1 MANNHQRNEFE
12 KSDIDAL
19 EIRGKRLDELINE
32 GISQKSL
39 DRRLPIT
46 FDEFLLLATFHPER
60 VFRDIFQV
68 FYDMVFK
75 YIPGAKHSYNDKE
88 DKAGFLDFDTSELFV
103 KDFDSP
109 FFADRLFAK
118 RLIDMAV
125 DFKKGA
131 AKNYIY
137 LFEGP
142 PGSGK
147 STFLNNLLQKLEEY
161 TTTEEGS
168 TYKIYWKLDIKALGG
183 FQRIER
189 RIQNVAEECDS
200 EKLADAVKKAAPK
213 PMQNP
218 ERFIEFSCPNH
229 DHPFLIIPKNLR
241 KDFLE
246 VLIPSNTFKKK
257 LFTEKQYEW
266 VFKDVPC
273 HICSSIYK
281 SLLEEH
287 GDPKQLLTMVNA
299 RKNFFNRQL
308 GEGISVFNPGD
319 PIFNKP
325 LYNPTLQS
333 LINDV
338 LKHDD
343 VKFKFSY
350 LAKTNNGVLALM
362 DIKELNVERLKAYHG
377 IISDGVHKVDL
388 AEERVKSLF
397 VGLVNPED
405 KVHYE
410 KIKSFQD
417 RIITVKIPY
426 VLDYNTEVSIY
437 ISKFGKKAASH
448 FLPRVIENF
457 AKIIVSSRLDKDS
470 PVIKKWIDKPERYN
484 KYIDRNM
491 LLLKMDIYS
500 GKIPNYLT
508 EEDVKKFDRKM
519 RKSII
524 AASESEGGKGIS
536 GRMSLNVF
544 SAFLA
549 KHGASEKLVTME
561 MVSDFFKNNKELSD
575 KGIPDGFIESI
586 VDLYDYNT
594 LQEIKEAI
602 YYFNEKQIANDILNY
617 LFAINFDPGETKRSE
632 YTGEMIDIT
641 EDYFKNFEAMFLG
654 TTSTMLQRQ
663 YFRKDVHAEYI
674 TQTVAREIRLE
685 GKEIIETAQYKS
697 LLDKYVRNL
706 KENALT
712 LYADNPNFRRGV
724 LDFGSPSFN
733 SYDERLKRDIIRML
747 QNLKRKFGYTPE
759 GARQACLYVLD
770 KNIAK
775 KY

>member
-1 MANNHQRNEFE
+1 MPNTKKIELE
-12 KSDIDAL
+12 KSDIGAL
-19 EIRGKRLDELINE
+19 EDRGKRLDDLIKE
-32 GISQKSL
+32 GISEKSL
-39 DRRLPIT
+39 DRRLPMS
-46 FDEFLLLATFHPER
+46 FDQFLLAATFHPER

-68 FYDMVFK
+68 FYDMIFK
-75 YIPGAKHSYNDKE
+75 YIPGAKDDYFEKE
-88 DKAGFLDFDTSELFV
+88 DQSGFLDFDTSDLFV
-103 KDFDSP
+103 NNFDSP

-118 RLIDMAV
+118 RLIDMAI

-131 AKNYIY
+131 SKNYIY

-147 STFLNNLLQKLEEY
+147 STFLNNLLHKLEEY

-168 TYKIYWKLDIKALGG
+168 TYKLYWKLDIKMLGG

-189 RIQNVAEECDS
+189 RIQKIAEEF
-200 EKLADAVKKAAPK
+200 ENGELNHAVQKAAPK
-213 PMQNP
+213 KLQNP

-229 DHPFLIIPKNLR
+229 DHPFLILPKNFRR
-241 KDFLE
+241 KFFDE
-246 VLIPSNTFKKK
+246 LIPDKKFLK
-257 LFTEKQYEW
+257 RLYSEKQYEW
-266 VFKDVPC
+266 VLKEEPC

-281 SLLEEH
+281 SILEER
-287 GDPKQLLTMVNA
+287 GDPKILLSMVNA
-299 RKNFFNRQL
+299 RKNYYNRQL

-319 PIFNKP
+319 PMFVKP
-325 LYNPTLQS
+325 LYNPLLQT

-362 DIKELNVERLKAYHG
+362 DIKEFNAERLKAYHG

-388 AEERVKSLF
+388 AEERIKSLF

-426 VLDYNTEVSIY
+426 VLDYDTEVSIY
-437 ISKFGKKAASH
+437 KSKFGGKVAAH

-457 AKIIVSSRLDKDS
+457 AKIIVSSRLDKES

-484 KYIDRNM
+484 KYIDKNM

-500 GKIPNYLT
+500 GSIPNYLT
-508 EEDVKKFDRKM
+508 EEDIKKFNKQIRKEM
-519 RKSII
+519 I
-524 AASESEGGKGIS
+524 AASENEGCKGIS
-536 GRMSLNVF
+536 GRLSLNVF

-549 KHGASEKLVTME
+549 KHASSEKLVTME
-561 MVSDFFKNNKELSD
+561 MVRDFFKNNKELAD
-575 KGIPDGFIESI
+575 KGIPEGFIDSI

-594 LQEIKEAI
+594 VQEIKEAI
-602 YYFNEKQIANDILNY
+602 YYFNDKQISNDIQNY
-617 LFAINFDPGETKRSE
+617 LFAINFDPGETKKCE
-632 YTGEMIDIT
+632 YTGEVIEIT
-641 EDYFKNFEAMFLG
+641 EDYFKNFEALFLG
-654 TTSTMLQRQ
+654 ATSTALQRQ
-663 YFRKDVHAEYI
+663 YFRKDIHAEYI
-674 TQTVAREIRLE
+674 TTTLSREIKLD
-685 GKEIIETAQYKS
+685 GKAITETTQYKS
-697 LLDKYVRNL
+697 LYDKYVRNL

-712 LYADNPNFRRGV
+712 LYADNQNFRRAI
-724 LDFGSPSFN
+724 LDFGSQSFN
-733 SYDERLKRDIIRML
+733 SYDERLKRDINRL
-747 QNLKRKFGYTPE
+747 LSNLKKKFGYTAE
-759 GARQACLYVLD
+759 GARQACLYILD
-770 KNIAK
+770 KNIIK